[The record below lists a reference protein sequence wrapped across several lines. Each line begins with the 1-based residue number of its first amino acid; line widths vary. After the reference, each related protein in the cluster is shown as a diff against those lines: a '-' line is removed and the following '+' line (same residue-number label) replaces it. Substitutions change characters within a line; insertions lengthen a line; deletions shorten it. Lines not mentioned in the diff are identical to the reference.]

1 MFFLEAGINHFGDK
15 KEIDRI
21 LKFFLKSSFQN
32 ITFMLQTDDFYHR
45 YVKKGI
51 NFKLDKNYYNHLIE
65 IYKKNKK
72 KIGLSVCDIKTFDEV
87 KDLKFD
93 FYKLLSISINNF
105 NLINILKSKKK
116 PIFISTGF
124 NSNDKKIKK
133 AIKSFDLKKNLTILH
148 TPMTYNV
155 QNLNFKR
162 ILRLREKF
170 NLPVG
175 YSNHNSDSNSL
186 NILSAY
192 APSAIFIYIKPT
204 RKKKRVYPD
213 DKHALYLDE
222 LETMKKKYE
231 KYLISHEKIKTNKK
245 VTIFNEIKK

>member
-15 KEIDRI
+15 KEIDRV

-45 YVKKGI
+45 YVKKGF

-65 IYKKNKK
+65 ICKKNKK

-116 PIFISTGF
+116 
-124 NSNDKKIKK
+124 
-133 AIKSFDLKKNLTILH
+133 
-148 TPMTYNV
+148 TY
-155 QNLNFKR
+155 
-162 ILRLREKF
+162 
-170 NLPVG
+170 
-175 YSNHNSDSNSL
+175 
-186 NILSAY
+186 
-192 APSAIFIYIKPT
+192 IY
-204 RKKKRVYPD
+204 
-213 DKHALYLDE
+213 LYR
-222 LETMKKKYE
+222 
-231 KYLISHEKIKTNKK
+231 
-245 VTIFNEIKK
+245 F